1 MRLSVVFYQSTL
13 LLVLLTVVFAG
24 RKTHAQETINLELFD
39 YLTQSD
45 EGISIESVYTGEV
58 FTNTRGGI
66 STNGAT
72 KYLGLLDLILSVDL
86 NEMQSPIPGRIFVLG
101 QTTHGQGITEE
112 FIGDTQIIS
121 NIDAGDDILQVSE
134 YWWEVNL
141 CENVLLRIG
150 KQDLNTEFLW
160 MPTAGDYIQ
169 SSFGLSPSTGLPS
182 YPEQSM
188 AAVILIDL
196 CSELQLKLGI
206 WDGLANGGSWGF
218 SGNDVTLRTGR
229 RHITLEPDQRGQ
241 DTGND
246 ACSNQCRFHKMWE
259 MSTTGIRFH
268 RIDADGACLL
278 QQFGQISFV
287 VCRIIGFHDDEKSVG
302 GDPAKFIFAE
312 QSIGMSGQ
320 FVQSEHPAE
329 RCKCTE
335 ENHQF
340 ESHGNIGSQTENR
353 LTTDQEGV
361 GDHVGKVLQPKSC
374 QDTCSSSAGHNPG
387 QLGHFDAHR
396 LVQTVDRER
405 GMCIPILKPC
415 ITNFLGS

>member
-218 SGNDVTLRTGR
+218 SGNDVTLTIGELEYNYALDNGSLPGAFGVGIAYASEDVIAPLGKVPSSYGYYLQIEQILYRENNFHKKPIQGLGIFGQYIPSFFNGDPPVPVIPEDANIGLFYRGLISGR
-229 RHITLEPDQRGQ
+229 DRDVIGVGYAWAELDQGGTNEETVYELFYKAFVTPNITLQPDLQYIVSPSGLYSDSLVVGLRCQ
-241 DTGND
+241 
-246 ACSNQCRFHKMWE
+246 M
-259 MSTTGIRFH
+259 
-268 RIDADGACLL
+268 LL
-278 QQFGQISFV
+278 
-287 VCRIIGFHDDEKSVG
+287 
-302 GDPAKFIFAE
+302 
-312 QSIGMSGQ
+312 
-320 FVQSEHPAE
+320 
-329 RCKCTE
+329 
-335 ENHQF
+335 
-340 ESHGNIGSQTENR
+340 
-353 LTTDQEGV
+353 
-361 GDHVGKVLQPKSC
+361 
-374 QDTCSSSAGHNPG
+374 
-387 QLGHFDAHR
+387 
-396 LVQTVDRER
+396 
-405 GMCIPILKPC
+405 
-415 ITNFLGS
+415 